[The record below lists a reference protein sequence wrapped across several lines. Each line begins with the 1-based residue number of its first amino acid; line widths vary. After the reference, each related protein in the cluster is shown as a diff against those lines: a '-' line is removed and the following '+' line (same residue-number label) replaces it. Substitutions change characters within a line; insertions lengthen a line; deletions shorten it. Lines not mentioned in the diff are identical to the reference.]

1 MPSVKESPTHTNL
14 AISPI
19 LTDTVWVT
27 PHWRTRGLQGTVVA
41 VAAAAMLILPTPVVH
56 ADVPA
61 RVTGTSTIATGLTSP
76 WGLAFLPDGSAL
88 VSERD
93 TGLIKRIRPGSIPV
107 VRKVGQVPGV
117 TPFGE
122 GGLLGIAVPPGPD
135 PRWVYAYFTSATDNR
150 IVRMPWDGRRLG
162 EPRVILGGIP
172 RGVHHNGGRLVFGPD
187 GMLYASTGDTTND
200 TFSQD
205 LRSLGGKVLRLTPT
219 GGRPKDNPF
228 PRSLVWTLGHR
239 NVQGLAFDA
248 RGRLYATEFGQ
259 KTVDELNLLK
269 PGRNYGWPIYEG
281 AAHQKGFVDPVAQ
294 WTPTA
299 IASPS
304 GVAIAGSSAYVATLA
319 GQRLYRVPLTGPRAG
334 LPSVVPLGDLGRLR
348 TVMTAPD
355 GSLWLITSN
364 TDGRGQVREGDD
376 RILRLTLS

>member
-1 MPSVKESPTHTNL
+1 MTYRRVARLARVTVAVLTV
-14 AISPI
+14 AISIP
-19 LTDTVWVT
+19 VT
-27 PHWRTRGLQGTVVA
+27 
-41 VAAAAMLILPTPVVH
+41 AAAAEGRAALPQ
-56 ADVPA
+56 

-76 WGLAFLPDGSAL
+76 WGLAFLPDGTAL

-117 TPFGE
+117 TPYGE

-162 EPRVILGGIP
+162 TPRVVLAGIP
-172 RGVHHNGGRLVFGPD
+172 RAMFHNGGRLAFGPD
-187 GMLYASTGDTTND
+187 GMLYASTGDTTNGAL
-200 TFSQD
+200 SQD
-205 LRSLGGKVLRLTPT
+205 VGSLGGKVLRMTPT

-239 NVQGLAFDA
+239 NVQGLAFDSQ
-248 RGRLYATEFGQ
+248 GRLYATEFGQ
-259 KTVDELNLLK
+259 KTVDELNLLR
-269 PGRNYGWPIYEG
+269 PGRNYGWPMYEG
-281 AAHQKGFVDPVAQ
+281 AARQPGFVDPVAQ
-294 WTPTA
+294 WTPTST
-299 IASPS
+299 ASPS
-304 GVAIAGSSAYVATLA
+304 GVAIGGSSAYVATLA
-319 GQRLYRVPLTGPRAG
+319 GQSLFRVPLTGPRLG
-334 LPSVVPLGDLGRLR
+334 QPSRVPLGDLGRLR

-355 GSLWLITSN
+355 GSLWLMTSN

-376 RILRLTLS
+376 RILRLTLG